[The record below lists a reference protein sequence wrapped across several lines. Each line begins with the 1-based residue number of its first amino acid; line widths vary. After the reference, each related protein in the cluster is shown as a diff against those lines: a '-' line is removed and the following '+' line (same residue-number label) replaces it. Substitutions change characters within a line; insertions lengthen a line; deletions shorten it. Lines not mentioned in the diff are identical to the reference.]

1 MENSTVRHTEEH
13 VVFLTTFPDA
23 ATATSAA
30 EALLRDALIACAT
43 LLPGATSLYVW
54 NNELTQSSEVQVLL
68 KTRTPLLAEVT
79 ERLLVLHPYETPEVL
94 VLPVTWGT
102 ASYLDWVTRSTTR
115 NNPLTAKKNHPR

>member
-13 VVFLTTFPDA
+13 VVMLTTFPDA

-54 NNELTQSSEVQVLL
+54 NDELMQSSEVQLLL
-68 KTRTPLLAEVT
+68 KTRVPLLAELT
-79 ERLLVLHPYETPEVL
+79 ERLLALHPYEAPEVL
-94 VLPVTWGT
+94 TLPVTWGT
-102 ASYLDWVTRSTTR
+102 TSYLDWVTRSTTR
-115 NNPLTAKKNHPR
+115 STTR